1 MLMVWPTAYTST
13 NEQQKTGASAK
24 PSSGICLRKFRVP
37 IIAVRPYFDG
47 PYCRTVIA
55 QPWLGLHVSS
65 LSLIWSVTSFL
76 MTCMYG
82 YVRTNMYDTHAHV
95 WCSRL
100 CMCVYVCT
108 FMYVAHVHV
117 WCSRSCM
124 YVYVCTFMCVAH
136 VHVCT
141 FMYVRSCMMLT
152 FMYVRLCMYGYVC
165 TFMYVRS
172 CMYVH
177 VCCSRS
183 CMMRTFMY
191 VQLCM
196 YGYVRTNMYDA
207 HVYHSCVV

>member
-117 WCSRSCM
+117 WCARSCM
-124 YVYVCTFMCVAH
+124 YSYACTV
-136 VHVCT
+136 
-141 FMYVRSCMMLT
+141 MYVQICMMLT
-152 FMYVRLCMYGYVC
+152 FTILVW
-165 TFMYVRS
+165 
-172 CMYVH
+172 
-177 VCCSRS
+177 CSS
-183 CMMRTFMY
+183 SHDSALINFH
-191 VQLCM
+191 L
-196 YGYVRTNMYDA
+196 YDTL
-207 HVYHSCVV
+207 HFIFTSSSLYHHFIITSS